1 MNEELTQMSAALESL
16 RAEVQS
22 LRDRLQRIERV
33 VTIDD
38 EEGVFIECH
47 DLVVRPFTKPGHI
60 AVHIGTCEER
70 GFIDVHYPQAEH
82 FTVSGIQ
89 IGFYGDNS
97 PRMQVRG
104 TDHHARVDLCILEDN
119 GTAAV
124 LAPGQKPGAVMRARR
139 GGGSVAVLRPD
150 GRPRGV
156 LSHDEHWKNEVTGEE
171 SPATELM
178 FATAEGDSLMKLH
191 STLDDSVLLIGRKD
205 AMDQIVLLARDDGS
219 ALMLKSPQQET
230 SVNIV
235 ANAKVACVS
244 THEGMIGDDKAEASL
259 SASNKGTNLTL
270 DACDGTRRVE
280 LSALSDAATLNLLDD
295 TGTDRVALSHFSG
308 SHSSLSLKGPGDHD
322 CMSVIVNPDTTVMR
336 LTDPVNE
343 EAQCTAAVH
352 DSKPTILLS
361 RDKEAL
367 VHLGESDSGGC
378 VTAYGT
384 QKPGGGMV
392 TIAGGP
398 IAGGLCI
405 ATADGTQLLTAD
417 GSDHGG
423 RLQVNN
429 DLGFPRATLAS
440 YLESGSLIL
449 NHTGSNGLVAS
460 ATAKGGV
467 LTLYDADGT
476 IIRTLPGPSDDDD
489 DDDDSKNWGKLPGQ
503 DD

>member
-22 LRDRLQRIERV
+22 LRDRLNQIEEAV
-33 VTIDD
+33 IIDED
-38 EEGVFIECH
+38 GVSVECNAF
-47 DLVVRPFTKPGHI
+47 VVRPRHKPGLI
-60 AVHIGTCEER
+60 AVHIGSCEEDG
-70 GFIDVHYPQAEH
+70 GFVNIHHPETEH
-82 FTVSGIQ
+82 ASVSGIQ
-89 IGFYGDNS
+89 LGYFDDKQPHIK
-97 PRMQVRG
+97 VCG
-104 TDHHARVDLCILEDN
+104 TDHGARVDLCIIEDL
-119 GTAAV
+119 GVAAV
-124 LAPGQKPGAVMRARR
+124 LAPDYSPGAVMRARH

-150 GRPRGV
+150 GKAAGV
-156 LSHDEHWKNEVTGEE
+156 LSHDEHWKNHATGEE
-171 SPATELM
+171 APATDLM
-178 FATAEGDSLMKLH
+178 FASVDGDSLIKLH
-191 STLDDSVLLIGRKD
+191 SGPDDSLMLIGRKD
-205 AMDQIVLLARDDGS
+205 VKDQIILLAREDGS
-219 ALMLKSPQQET
+219 AIMAKSPEKET

-235 ANAKVACVS
+235 ANPGMACVS
-244 THEGMIGDDKAEASL
+244 VHQGMVGDDKAEASL
-259 SASNKGTNLTL
+259 SASEEGPSLSM
-270 DACDGTRRVE
+270 DACDGTRRVD
-280 LSALSDAATLNLLDD
+280 LCALGDAASLALRDAAGFD
-295 TGTDRVALSHFSG
+295 SVALSHISG
-308 SHSSLSLKGPGDHD
+308 SHSSLAMRGIADHD
-322 CMSVIVNPDTTVMR
+322 CVRFIVNKDTTIER
-336 LTDPVNE
+336 LTDPANE
-343 EAQCTAAVH
+343 RAQITTALHAG
-352 DSKPTILLS
+352 KPNIIIS
-361 RDKEAL
+361 RDDSML
-367 VHLGESDSGGC
+367 LHIGESESGGC

-398 IAGGLCI
+398 VAGGLCI

-417 GSDHGG
+417 GSDQGG

-467 LTLYDADGT
+467 LTLHDADGE